1 MGDRPIRDTDI
12 AVIGLTGRF
21 PEAPDVET
29 LWRNLEEGKDCFREI
44 TDEDI
49 ASAGVWSYF
58 AQHPAYVRRRPVL
71 GDIKGFDA
79 GLFGFSPRE
88 AAIADPQQRIF
99 LECVHEVLEGAG
111 YGVSKNRRAVG
122 VFGGT
127 NISSYLQDMMATNLM
142 AVAEIDQFEL
152 MIGNDKDSLATMA
165 SYRLDLTGP
174 AVSVQSYCST
184 SAVAMHLAIQS
195 LRNGECEL
203 AVAGGICVRV
213 PDRIGY
219 VYVEGG
225 QASPD
230 GYIRTF
236 DAQAGGSVFG
246 DGCAM
251 LLLKPLAQAMADRDP
266 VHAVIL
272 GTGMNNDG
280 ASKFSY
286 TAPSVEGQSGAIA
299 AALSDADVDPRDVS
313 YVEAHG
319 TATIL
324 GDPIEVA
331 ALTRAYDVVARAR
344 IGQGLADRQYCAIG
358 SVKTN
363 VGHLDRAATATGV
376 IKVIEALRHEL
387 IPKNLNFET
396 PNPEINFPRTPFYV
410 AADPIK
416 WPRKTG
422 SPRIAGV
429 NGLGMGGTNVHLVVA
444 EPPVHPT
451 RRPMERRWQVLP
463 LSARTEKAADVY
475 CASMAD
481 HLAAQADAD
490 LADVA
495 FTLQVGRA
503 QHAHRR
509 VVVADTSRAAAHAFT
524 GHPADGA
531 ALLARH
537 DGVRQRRVSFMF
549 SGVGEHYAGMVA
561 DLYATEPTFARH
573 LDDAQSRLSR
583 VSDIDAVTPLTA
595 ARDQAATPDL
605 AALMGRT
612 STPTEGPLSR
622 TRVAQPAVF
631 IAEYALAQTLGDWG
645 LTPDLVV
652 GYSVGEYVAACIA
665 GVLTLDDAIRLVAHR
680 AALIDRLPAGGMLA
694 VAGTWQE
701 LEDRFP
707 GLGDR
712 GIDRSADTPGQV
724 VVGGP
729 ADAIARLAEDL
740 RAAMIAC
747 RALDT
752 THAFHTRM
760 LATIAN
766 ELTDWIAGNIRL
778 SAPVTPYVSNV
789 TGGLVTAEEV
799 CDPGYWARHMT
810 SPVDFTGCIET
821 ALSRT
826 KGALVEIGPGKTL
839 GAMFRS
845 HPGCDRDRWPML
857 LSSVPAAGDRESSD
871 RTTAGLLAEL
881 SVLGIEVDW
890 DAYQRSQGDWTPGRV
905 PLPTYPYQRQ
915 QYWFEGTSGQPAAEA
930 AEDGDLEALSAE
942 YDSLPLL
949 PERLWLNVTTWRER
963 APRPP
968 MADPG
973 QRWVIF
979 ADGDESEDLVRGLRA
994 RLPEVELV
1002 VVRPAG
1008 TYTREEDG
1016 YRVEPGSIDDL
1027 VRMFVDLKKTVGTP
1041 DRVVHLW
1048 TLVEG
1053 DLDDIVRRGMHTLVG
1068 IARSAL
1074 EVGFGTWALDVVTSG
1089 TFQLD
1094 DEPVSPAAATVHG
1107 PCTILPVEDPGGRIR
1122 VIDVVRGAAV
1132 PVEALV
1138 SELAT
1143 DPGNQVLALRG
1154 GHRWTPDFDI
1164 LELAEADAPE
1174 PELASS
1180 FREGGV
1186 YLVTGGLGG
1195 IGLALAERIVADH
1208 RGRVVMMGRTSVP
1221 DRQYWQQILDDPA
1234 APPEARRR
1242 IEGLVHLEELGGEF
1256 LTVSGDVAVVAD
1268 VRRAYEAAKERFGAV
1283 NGIIHAAGVPGM
1295 GMMQF
1300 KTSVD
1305 MDAVLAP
1312 KVAGTLALAEVIG
1325 DDPVDFMVLFSSV
1338 ASWTGALGQADYS
1351 SANCFLDAFARS
1363 GALPQ
1368 TRVVAIGWGEWTW
1381 NGWEDG
1387 LEGYEQVLRD
1397 YYTHHREQY
1406 GIGFDA
1412 GWRFLERIVGRS
1424 EPHVVVSTQDFAAQ
1438 VAGSRSYS
1446 IKDIQSGAQRG
1457 RGGQRYPRPELST
1470 PYLAPSTPEE
1480 AAIAEIWGEWL
1491 GVEEVGVM
1499 DNFFDLGGNSL
1510 TGVGVIEAIREELEL
1525 DHLPAHTLYQAPT
1538 VSALAEQ
1545 ILGAAAADSVPA
1557 PQEVSLDRA
1566 QKRQQRRA
1574 NRRVYEG
1581 EVVDE

>member
-12 AVIGLTGRF
+12 AIIGLSGRF

-29 LWRNLEEGKDCFREI
+29 LWRNLEEGKDCFRAI

-49 ASAGVWSYF
+49 AGAGVWAYF

-71 GDIKGFDA
+71 DDIKGFDA

-99 LECVHEVLEGAG
+99 LECVHELLERAG
-111 YGVSKNRRAVG
+111 YGASKNRAAVG

-127 NISSYLQDMMATNLM
+127 NISSYLQDMMATDLM

-195 LRNGECEL
+195 LRNGECAL
-203 AVAGGICVRV
+203 AIAGGICIRV
-213 PDRIGY
+213 PDRVGY

-236 DAQAGGSVFG
+236 DAEAGGSVFG

-251 LLLKPLAQAMADRDP
+251 VLLKPLKQAIADRDT

-280 ASKFSY
+280 SSKFSY
-286 TAPSVEGQSGAIA
+286 TSPSVEGQSGAIA
-299 AALSDADVDPRDVS
+299 AALADADVDPRDVS

-319 TATIL
+319 TATVL
-324 GDPIEVA
+324 GDPIEVS
-331 ALTRAYDVVARAR
+331 ALTRAYDFAARAR
-344 IGQGLADRQYCAIG
+344 TGQALTDRQYCAIG

-376 IKVIEALRHEL
+376 IKVVESLRHEL

-416 WPRKTG
+416 WPRKSG

-444 EPPVHPT
+444 EPPPHPM

-463 LSARTEKAADVY
+463 VSGRTEKAAAEY
-475 CASMAD
+475 CAAMAD
-481 HLAAQADAD
+481 HLAAQPAVDI
-490 LADVA
+490 ADVS

-503 QHAHRR
+503 HHAHRR
-509 VVVADTSRAAAHAFT
+509 VVLADTARSAVEAFS
-524 GHPADGA
+524 GSPGGGA
-531 ALLARH
+531 AFLARH
-537 DGVRQRRVSFMF
+537 DGVRQRRVSFLF

-573 LDDAQSRLSR
+573 LDDAQARLSR
-583 VSDIDAVTPLTA
+583 VANVDALTA
-595 ARDQAATPDL
+595 LTATRDESSGPDL
-605 AALMGRT
+605 ATLMGRM
-612 STPTEGPLSR
+612 STTAEGRLSW

-631 IAEYALAQTLGDWG
+631 IAEYALARTLIDWG
-645 LTPDLVV
+645 LTPDLVL
-652 GYSVGEYVAACIA
+652 GYSVGEYVAACLA

-680 AALIDRLPAGGMLA
+680 AALIDKLPAGAMLA
-694 VAGTWQE
+694 VAGSWE
-701 LEDRFP
+701 DLETRFP
-707 GLGDR
+707 DLDER
-712 GIDRSADTPGQV
+712 GIDRAADTPGQV

-729 ADAIARLAEDL
+729 VDAIATLAGEL
-740 RAAMIAC
+740 RAARMVC
-747 RALDT
+747 RPLDT

-760 LATIAN
+760 LEPIAD
-766 ELTDWIAGNIRL
+766 ELTAWIAANIEL
-778 SAPVTPYVSNV
+778 SPPASPYVSNV
-789 TGGLVTAEEV
+789 TGDIVTAEQAG
-799 CDPGYWARHMT
+799 DPGYWARHMT
-810 SPVDFTGCIET
+810 HPVDFTRCVQT
-821 ALSRT
+821 VLSHT
-826 KGALVEIGPGKTL
+826 KGALIEIGPGKTL
-839 GAMFRS
+839 GAMVRS
-845 HPGCDRDRWPML
+845 HPGCERNRWPML
-857 LSSVPAAGDRESSD
+857 LSSLPAAGDRVASD
-871 RTTAGLLAEL
+871 RTIAGLLAEM
-881 SVLGIEVDW
+881 SVLGIDVDW
-890 DAYQRSQGDWTPGRV
+890 DSYQRSQGEWVPGRV
-905 PLPTYPYQRQ
+905 QLPTYPYQRQ
-915 QYWFEGTSGQPAAEA
+915 QYWFEGTSGASAAGP
-930 AEDGDLEALSAE
+930 AEDGDLEALYSE

-949 PERLWLNVTTWRER
+949 PERQWLNVTTWRER
-963 APRPP
+963 AVRPP

-973 QRWVIF
+973 RNWVVF
-979 ADGDESEDLVRGLRA
+979 ADGSEAEDLAHALRA
-994 RLPEVELV
+994 RMPEVELV
-1002 VVRPAG
+1002 VVRPGESFAV
-1008 TYTREEDG
+1008 EDDG
-1016 YRVEPGSIDDL
+1016 YRVQPGSIDDIVGL
-1027 VRMFVDLKKTVGTP
+1027 FLDLKKTVGTP

-1048 TLVEG
+1048 TIV
-1053 DLDDIVRRGMHTLVG
+1053 DADIEETVQRGMHTLVG

-1089 TFQLD
+1089 SFQLGE
-1094 DEPVSPAAATVHG
+1094 EPVSPATATVHG

-1122 VIDVVRGAAV
+1122 VVDLVRGEAL

-1143 DPGNQVLALRG
+1143 DPGNQVLALRAG
-1154 GHRWTPDFDI
+1154 RRWTPDFDI
-1164 LELAEADAPE
+1164 LELAEEDAPE
-1174 PELASS
+1174 PELVSR

-1186 YLVTGGLGG
+1186 YIITGGLGG

-1208 RGRVVMMGRTSVP
+1208 RGRVVLMGRTSVP
-1221 DRQYWQQILDDPA
+1221 DRQYWQQILDDPLA
-1234 APPEARRR
+1234 SPESRRR
-1242 IEGLVHLEELGGEF
+1242 IEGLLRLEELGGEV
-1256 LTVSGDVAVVAD
+1256 LTVAGDVAAVAD
-1268 VRRAYEAAKERFGAV
+1268 VRRAYEAAKERFGPI
-1283 NGIIHAAGVPGM
+1283 NGVIHAAGVPGM

-1300 KTSVD
+1300 KTSAD
-1305 MDAVLAP
+1305 MDGVLAP

-1325 DDPVDFMVLFSSV
+1325 DDPVDFLVLFSSV

-1381 NGWEDG
+1381 NGWEEG
-1387 LEGYEQVLRD
+1387 LDGYEQVLRD
-1397 YYTHHREQY
+1397 YYTHHRDQY
-1406 GIGFDA
+1406 GIDFDA
-1412 GWRFLERIVGRS
+1412 GWRFLERIVSRA
-1424 EPHVVVSTQDFAAQ
+1424 EPHLVVSTQDFATQ
-1438 VAGSRSYS
+1438 VAGSRNYS
-1446 IKDIQSGAQRG
+1446 IKDIQTGAQRG
-1457 RGGQRYPRPELST
+1457 RGGHRYPRPELST
-1470 PYLAPSTPEE
+1470 PYVAPSTAEE
-1480 AAIAEIWGEWL
+1480 TAIAEIWGEWL
-1491 GVEEVGVM
+1491 GVEEVGVL

-1510 TGVGVIEAIREELEL
+1510 TGVGVIEAVRNELEL

-1545 ILGAAAADSVPA
+1545 IVGTTSGVDGDQQPA
-1557 PQEVSLDRA
+1557 SDDRA
-1566 QKRQQRRA
+1566 LKRQQRRA
-1574 NRRVYEG
+1574 NRRVTQE
-1581 EVVDE
+1581 EALDD